1 MNGQNIITP
10 RAGHYTARESENIME
25 SIKAIEANPFYQQ
38 ILADSFGGIMYD
50 VANRGKYD
58 TAEIVKL
65 WAQLTPAEQESTGGI
80 MKGAFNFIKEME
92 A

>member
-1 MNGQNIITP
+1 MTTIQQ
-10 RAGHYTARESENIME
+10 
-25 SIKAIEANPFYQQ
+25 IEQSPAYKQ

-58 TAEIVKL
+58 TTEIVEL
-65 WAQLTPAEQESTGGI
+65 WEQLTPAEQDSVGGI
-80 MKGAFNFIKEME
+80 MKGAFNFIKETE

>member
-1 MNGQNIITP
+1 MT
-10 RAGHYTARESENIME
+10 T
-25 SIKAIEANPFYQQ
+25 IETIQQHPVYKQ

-58 TAEIVKL
+58 TAEIVEL
-65 WAQLTPAEQESTGGI
+65 WERLTPAERESAGGI
-80 MKGAFNFIKEME
+80 MKGAFNFIETEE

>member
-1 MNGQNIITP
+1 MGKFKGDTMTTIQQ
-10 RAGHYTARESENIME
+10 
-25 SIKAIEANPFYQQ
+25 IEQHPTYKQ

-58 TAEIVKL
+58 TAEIVEL
-65 WAQLTPAEQESTGGI
+65 WEQLTPAEQDSADGI

>member
-1 MNGQNIITP
+1 MTTIQQ
-10 RAGHYTARESENIME
+10 
-25 SIKAIEANPFYQQ
+25 IEQHPTYKQ

-65 WAQLTPAEQESTGGI
+65 WQSLSEAERDSVGGI

>member
-1 MNGQNIITP
+1 MTTIEETIQQHPI
-10 RAGHYTARESENIME
+10 HKQIM
-25 SIKAIEANPFYQQ
+25 
-38 ILADSFGGIMYD
+38 ADSFGGIMYD

-58 TAEIVKL
+58 TAEIVEL
-65 WAQLTPAEQESTGGI
+65 WEQLTPAERDSVSGI

>member
-1 MNGQNIITP
+1 MT
-10 RAGHYTARESENIME
+10 T
-25 SIKAIEANPFYQQ
+25 IERIQQHPTYKQ

-58 TAEIVKL
+58 TAEIVEL
-65 WAQLTPAEQESTGGI
+65 WQSLSEAERDSVGGI

-92 A
+92 V

>member
-1 MNGQNIITP
+1 MTKTQQ
-10 RAGHYTARESENIME
+10 
-25 SIKAIEANPFYQQ
+25 IEQHPVYKQ

-58 TAEIVKL
+58 TAEIVEL
-65 WAQLTPAEQESTGGI
+65 WDQLTPAERDSVNGI